1 MALSAK
7 QKAFINE
14 YLIDGN
20 ATRAAE
26 RAGYKGDDNVL
37 AVTGHDLLRN
47 PKIADIISKRTA
59 AAAMPAEEVLNRL
72 GEHAR
77 GNMTDFIKFDD
88 NGNPQFDLQ
97 AAAMLGK
104 LQLAKK
110 LKIKTRSW
118 LEPVLGGEDDEKT
131 TVTETTT
138 EFELYDAQAA
148 LVHIGKHH
156 KLFTDKI
163 DVEHSGAVDI
173 SADERAQAAKE
184 LEEWQQ
190 QNDSSD
196 NKSSNPRTPPSNRG
210 AISSG

>member
-59 AAAMPAEEVLNRL
+59 ASAMPAEEVLNRL
-72 GEHAR
+72 GQQAR
-77 GNMTDFIKFDD
+77 GDMSDFIKFDE
-88 NGNPQFDLQ
+88 NGNPHFDLQ
-97 AAAMLGK
+97 AAALLGK

-118 LEPVLGGEDDEKT
+118 LEPVIGGEDDEKT

-156 KLFTDKI
+156 KLFDDRL
-163 DVEHSGAVDI
+163 DVNVRGSTEI
-173 SADERAQAAKE
+173 TADERADAEKE
-184 LEEWQQ
+184 LQAWQQ
-190 QNDSSD
+190 AQQQKKNAVA
-196 NKSSNPRTPPSNRG
+196 T
-210 AISSG
+210 SSG